1 MNRRLL
7 LISTC
12 LALGAN
18 APVFA
23 VEETRG
29 ATAAAASTV
38 GTDRISAVR
47 VEGTQRIEPSTVVS
61 YLDLGAGS
69 TFSQEDIDRGLK
81 NLFSTGFFADV
92 KLVRQG
98 NDLVVRVQ
106 ENPIVNRVAFE
117 GNSRIASADLEKE
130 IELKG
135 RSVYTRT
142 KIQNDV
148 KRILDIYRRSGRYS
162 ATVEPKVIPQDQNRV
177 DIVYEIREGT
187 VAHVKKITFVG
198 NEVFSSRTLE
208 KTIRTSRERWY
219 NFFSDDD
226 KYDHDRLLFD
236 QELLR
241 RMYVANG
248 YADFQVK
255 SAHAELSP
263 DKEGFYLTFVV
274 DEGPQYTL
282 GSVKVESELKA
293 REAPDLTS
301 LLSTKTG
308 DTYDATEV
316 ESSTDAITKELGN
329 LGYAFVDI
337 KPRLDRDREKR
348 SIDLTYVIKP
358 GPRVYVE
365 RINITG
371 NVRTLD
377 KVIRREFRLA
387 EGDPYNSAKM
397 TRSEQRLNNLGF
409 FEKVE
414 LKNEQGSRPDR
425 TVVNVDVKEKSTGE
439 INLGAGFS
447 TTDGA
452 LADIGMRES
461 NFLGRGQEVRTRFT
475 YAARRKE
482 ADFGFTEPYF
492 LNRELAAGFDIYRSS
507 TDFSREGSYDID
519 ARGLRLRS
527 AYALQE
533 KLQHSVFYN
542 LRTSDIT
549 DVEAGASAY
558 IVGQMGKNTTS
569 SVGQALTYDSR
580 NNKFAPSSGSFAQI
594 SQEVAGLGGDSKFL
608 KHEAKASYYYPITKK
623 WVWSAMGSAGHVFGL
638 SGENIRINDRFF
650 IGGQTLRGFRN
661 AGIGPRDTGTRDALG
676 GNSYYTA
683 STELQFPL
691 GLPEEL
697 GFTGAV
703 FFDAGSL
710 WGTDDKGAG
719 IADEKDLRTAAG
731 VGVGWASPFGPIRLD
746 FAYPISKGKSDRTEN
761 FRFSFGTRF

>member
-1 MNRRLL
+1 MNRHLL
-7 LISTC
+7 LITTC
-12 LALGAN
+12 LALAAQGTA
-18 APVFA
+18 FA
-23 VEETRG
+23 
-29 ATAAAASTV
+29 ATEPAASSQPAASQSA
-38 GTDRISAVR
+38 DRIVAIR
-47 VEGTQRIEPSTVVS
+47 VEGTQRIEPSTVAT
-61 YLDLGAGS
+61 YLDLQPGS
-69 TFSQEDIDRGLK
+69 TFSQEEIDRGLK

-92 KLVRQG
+92 KLLRQG
-98 NDLVVRVQ
+98 NDLVVKLQ

-117 GNSRIASADLEKE
+117 GNARIAASDLEKE
-130 IELKG
+130 IELKA

-177 DIVYEIREGT
+177 DLVYEIREGT
-187 VAHVKKITFVG
+187 VAHVKKIIFVG
-198 NEVFSSRTLE
+198 NEIFSSRALE
-208 KTIRTSRERWY
+208 KTIRTAQEHWY

-226 KYDHDRLLFD
+226 KYDPDRLLYD

-274 DEGPQYTL
+274 DEGPRYTL
-282 GSVKVESELKA
+282 SSVKVESELKT
-293 REAPDLTS
+293 REAPDLNA
-301 LLSTKTG
+301 LLTTKAG
-308 DTYDATEV
+308 DVYDANEV
-316 ESSTDAITKELGN
+316 EGTTDAITKELGN

-337 KPRLDRDREKR
+337 KPRLERNHEKR
-348 SIDLTYVIKP
+348 TIDLTYVIKP

-365 RINITG
+365 RINVTG

-377 KVIRREFRLA
+377 QVVRREFRLT

-414 LKNEQGSRPDR
+414 IKNEPGSRPDR

-452 LADIGMRES
+452 LADIGMKES

-482 ADFGFTEPYF
+482 ADLGFTEPYF
-492 LNRELAAGFDIYRSS
+492 LGRELAAGFDLYRSS
-507 TDFSREGSYDID
+507 QDFSREGSYDID
-519 ARGLRLRS
+519 ARGVRLRS

-542 LRTSDIT
+542 LRSSDIT
-549 DVEAGASAY
+549 NVEAGASAY
-558 IVGQMGKNTTS
+558 IRGQIGANLTS
-569 SVGQALTYDSR
+569 SIGQALTYDSR
-580 NNKFAPSSGSFAQI
+580 NNKFDPTTGVYAQV
-594 SQEVAGLGGDSKFL
+594 SQEMAGLGGDSKFL
-608 KHEAKASYYYPITKK
+608 KHETKASYYYPIAKK
-623 WVWSAMGSAGHVFGL
+623 WVWSVLGSGGYVFGL
-638 SGENIRINDRFF
+638 SDNIRINDRFF

-661 AGIGPRDTGTRDALG
+661 AGIGPRDTTTKDALG
-676 GNSYYTA
+676 GNAYYTA
-683 STELQFPL
+683 STELRFPL

-719 IADEKDLRTAAG
+719 IFDTNTIRASMGLG
-731 VGVGWASPFGPIRLD
+731 LGWASPFGPIRLD
-746 FAYPISKGKSDRTEN
+746 FAVPVAKEDQDITEH